1 MAGGGPA
8 IFLCA
13 GTSGNARNRKEI
25 LMKRNYPHLC
35 SPITIGNVTFRN
47 RMFSAP
53 MGGTDI
59 TNDGCIGPKSTAFY
73 ELRAKGGAAAVT
85 VSECMVHPA
94 TDGSHAYHLDES
106 ILNSLASATYTAD
119 AIRRHGAIPSL
130 ELSHSGMYSGTYM
143 TDKSRQKGLAQ
154 WGPSACT
161 RPDGVP
167 VGELTKEMIADIVRS
182 YGHVAGLAKRAGF
195 EMIMIHGGHGWLINQ
210 FFSPY
215 FNHRGDEYGGS
226 LENRCRFAVEV
237 LQSVRAAVGPG
248 FPIEFRMSG
257 SELFEGGYD
266 LAEGC
271 RIAQQIEPYI
281 NLLHV
286 SAGTYQRGFGD
297 THPSMFKEH
306 GCNVYLAAEIKK
318 HVSVP
323 VATIGGLNDPA
334 QMEEIIASGKADV
347 VYMARAL
354 LADPQLPNKVM
365 ANREGEIVRCLRC
378 FTCMAER
385 AATATRRCTVNP
397 LIGRELEGDTVY
409 PAPEKKKVLVAGGGP
424 GGLYA
429 AYTAARRGHQVI
441 LCEKDGELGGILK
454 SEQAL
459 PFKREMYELAGTY
472 AALARKAGVE
482 IRLNTTVTP
491 ELAEIEAPDALIIA
505 VGSAPLVPPIP
516 GLDGDN
522 VVIVNNYYKEK
533 DKVTDD
539 VVVFGGGL
547 AGCECAIHLGQEGKR
562 VHLVEMRDAL
572 APDAN
577 VRHRPLLL
585 KEIERYATVHTG
597 CKGLEVRSDGIVCET
612 KNGERIL
619 VPGTS
624 VICALGQRSRTAG
637 VDALRDCAP
646 FVRVIGD
653 AAKVS
658 TITNAVYWGYHAA
671 LDI

>member
-1 MAGGGPA
+1 
-8 IFLCA
+8 
-13 GTSGNARNRKEI
+13 
-25 LMKRNYPHLC
+25 MKRMYPNLC
-35 SPITIGNVTFRN
+35 KPITLGRTTFRN

-59 TNDGCIGPKSTAFY
+59 SNDGCIGPKSTAFY
-73 ELRAKGGAAAVT
+73 ELRAKGGAGAVT
-85 VSECMVHPA
+85 VSELMVHPA

-119 AIRRHGAIPSL
+119 GIRRHGAIPSL
-130 ELSHSGMYSGTYM
+130 ELSHSGMYAGTYM
-143 TDKSRQKGLAQ
+143 TDKRRQKSMNQ
-154 WGPSACT
+154 WGPSDT
-161 RPDGVP
+161 VRPDGVE
-167 VGELTKEMIADIVRS
+167 VKALTKEMIQEIAAS
-182 YGHVAGLAKRAGF
+182 YAHVAGLAKRAGF
-195 EMIMIHGGHGWLINQ
+195 EMLMIHGGHGWLLNQ
-210 FFSPY
+210 FLSPY
-215 FNHRGDEYGGS
+215 FNKRNDEYGGS

-237 LQSVRAAVGPG
+237 LQAVRKEVGPF
-248 FPIEFRMSG
+248 FPVEFRMSG

-266 LAEGC
+266 IQEGC
-271 RIAQQIEPYI
+271 RIAQQLEPYI
-281 NLLHV
+281 DLLHV

-323 VATIGGLNDPA
+323 VATIGGLNAPE

-354 LADPQLPNKVM
+354 LADPFLPRKITE
-365 ANREGEIVRCLRC
+365 NRPEEIVKCLRC

-385 AATATRRCTVNP
+385 AATSTRRCTVNP
-397 LIGRELEGDTVY
+397 LIGREMEGDEIL
-409 PAPEKKKVLVAGGGP
+409 PAPVKKKVLIAGAGP

-429 AYTAARRGHQVI
+429 AYTAARRGHKVI
-441 LCEKDGELGGILK
+441 LCEKESQVGGILK

-459 PFKREMYELAGTY
+459 PFKQEMYELSNTYKRLAEQAG
-472 AALARKAGVE
+472 AE
-482 IRLNTTVTP
+482 IRLNTEVTK
-491 ELAEIEAPDALIIA
+491 EYAEKEQADALIIA

-516 GLDGDN
+516 GLQGDN
-522 VVIVNNYYKEK
+522 VVIVNNYYLEKEK
-533 DKVTDD
+533 VGKN

-547 AGCECAIHLGQEGKR
+547 AGCECAIHLGMEGKN
-562 VHLVEMRDAL
+562 VHLVEMREEL

-585 KEIERYATVHTG
+585 KEVEKYVTVHTG
-597 CKGLEVRSDGIVCET
+597 YKGLEVTREGIVCEDSN
-612 KNGERIL
+612 KERHL
-619 VPGTS
+619 VPGDT
-624 VICALGQRSRTAG
+624 VICALGQRSRTDM
-637 VDALRDCAP
+637 VDQLQDGAP

-658 TITNAVYWGYHAA
+658 TITNAVYWGYHGA

>member
-1 MAGGGPA
+1 MTRQ
-8 IFLCA
+8 F
-13 GTSGNARNRKEI
+13 
-25 LMKRNYPHLC
+25 PHLC
-35 SPITIGNVTFRN
+35 SPITLAGTTFRN

-73 ELRAKGGAAAVT
+73 ELRAKGGAGAVT
-85 VSECMVHPA
+85 VSECMVHPQ
-94 TDGSHAYHLDES
+94 TDGSHAYHLDTAV
-106 ILNSLASATYTAD
+106 LNSLACATYTAD

-130 ELSHSGMYSGTYM
+130 ELSHSGMYAGTYM
-143 TDKSRQKGLAQ
+143 TDKTRQHEMCQ
-154 WGPSACT
+154 WGPSDT
-161 RPDGVP
+161 VRPDGVP
-167 VGELTKEMIADIVRS
+167 VRALTKELIDDIVAA
-182 YGHVAGLAKRAGF
+182 YGRVAGLAKRAGF

-210 FFSPY
+210 FLSPY
-215 FNHRGDEYGGS
+215 FNKRTDEYGGS
-226 LENRCRFAVEV
+226 LENRCRLACEV
-237 LQSVRAAVGPG
+237 LDAVREAVGPR

-257 SELFEGGYD
+257 SELFDGGYD
-266 LAEGC
+266 LDEGV
-271 RIAQQIEPYI
+271 RIAQQIESRVD
-281 NLLHV
+281 LLHV
-286 SAGTYQRGFGD
+286 SAGTYQRGFGN

-323 VATIGGLNDPA
+323 VATIGALNDPT

-354 LADPQLPNKVM
+354 LADPELPRKVTE
-365 ANREGEIVRCLRC
+365 NRTDEIVHCLRC

-385 AATATRRCTVNP
+385 AATGTRRCTVNP
-397 LIGRELEGDTVY
+397 LIGREIEGTEVQ
-409 PAPEKKKVLVAGGGP
+409 PAPVKKRVLVAGGGP

-429 AYTAARRGHQVI
+429 AYTAARRGHEVI
-441 LCEKDGELGGILK
+441 LCEKDAELGGILK
-454 SEQAL
+454 SEQAI

-472 AALARKAGVE
+472 ARLARKAGVE
-482 IRLNTTVTP
+482 IRLNTPVTP
-491 ELAEIEAPDALIIA
+491 EYAEQLAPDALIIA
-505 VGSAPLVPPIP
+505 VGSSPLVPNIP
-516 GLDGDN
+516 GLHGDN
-522 VVIVNNYYKEK
+522 VAVVNNYYREK

-547 AGCECAIHLGQEGKR
+547 AGCECAIHLGMEGKR
-562 VHLVEMRDAL
+562 VHLVEMRDEL

-585 KEIERYATVHTG
+585 AEVEKYVTAHTG
-597 CKGLEVRSDGIVCET
+597 YRGVEVRADGVLCQDSEG
-612 KNGERIL
+612 NEVL
-619 VPGTS
+619 VPGTT
-624 VICALGQRSRTAG
+624 VICALGQRSNTDL
-637 VDALRDCAP
+637 VEQLRDCAP

>member
-1 MAGGGPA
+1 
-8 IFLCA
+8 
-13 GTSGNARNRKEI
+13 
-25 LMKRNYPHLC
+25 MKRMYPNLC
-35 SPITIGNVTFRN
+35 KPITLGRTTFRN

-59 TNDGCIGPKSTAFY
+59 SNDGCIGPKSTAFY
-73 ELRAKGGAAAVT
+73 ELRAKGGAGAVT
-85 VSECMVHPA
+85 VSELMVHPA

-119 AIRRHGAIPSL
+119 GIRRHGAIPSL
-130 ELSHSGMYSGTYM
+130 ELSHSGMYAGTYM
-143 TDKSRQKGLAQ
+143 TDKRRQKSMNQ
-154 WGPSACT
+154 WGPSDT
-161 RPDGVP
+161 VRPDGVE
-167 VGELTKEMIADIVRS
+167 VKALTKEMIQEIAAS
-182 YGHVAGLAKRAGF
+182 YAHVAGLAKRAGF
-195 EMIMIHGGHGWLINQ
+195 EMLMIHGGHGWLLNQ
-210 FFSPY
+210 FLSPY
-215 FNHRGDEYGGS
+215 FNKRNDEYGGS

-237 LQSVRAAVGPG
+237 LQAVRKEVGPF
-248 FPIEFRMSG
+248 FPVEFRMSG
-257 SELFEGGYD
+257 SEMFEGGYD
-266 LAEGC
+266 IQEGC
-271 RIAQQIEPYI
+271 RIAQQLEPYI
-281 NLLHV
+281 DLLHV

-323 VATIGGLNDPA
+323 VATIGGLNAPE

-354 LADPQLPNKVM
+354 LADPFLPRKITE
-365 ANREGEIVRCLRC
+365 NRPEEIVKCLRC

-385 AATATRRCTVNP
+385 AATSTRRCTVNP
-397 LIGRELEGDTVY
+397 LIGREMEGDEIL
-409 PAPEKKKVLVAGGGP
+409 PAPVKKKVLIAGAGP

-429 AYTAARRGHQVI
+429 AYTAARRGHKVI
-441 LCEKDGELGGILK
+441 LCEKESQVGGILK

-459 PFKREMYELAGTY
+459 PFKQEMYELSNTYRRLAEQAG
-472 AALARKAGVE
+472 AE
-482 IRLNTTVTP
+482 IRLNTEVTK
-491 ELAEIEAPDALIIA
+491 EYAEKEQADALIIA

-516 GLDGDN
+516 GLQGDN
-522 VVIVNNYYKEK
+522 VVIVNNYYLEKEK
-533 DKVTDD
+533 VGKN

-547 AGCECAIHLGQEGKR
+547 AGCECAIYLGMEGKN
-562 VHLVEMRDAL
+562 VHLVEMRDEL

-585 KEIERYATVHTG
+585 KEVEKYVTVHTG
-597 CKGLEVRSDGIVCET
+597 YKGLEVTREGIVCEDSN
-612 KNGERIL
+612 KERHL
-619 VPGTS
+619 VPGDT
-624 VICALGQRSRTAG
+624 VICALGQRSRTDM
-637 VDALRDCAP
+637 VDQLQDGAP

-658 TITNAVYWGYHAA
+658 TITNAVYWGYHGA